1 MNDLLKNK
9 LKSYSFWVSL
19 ASAVLLLVQ
28 TIGRPLGLVIDE
40 STYMSIVNSVLGVF
54 VVLGIISH
62 PAQNLLK
69 NSSQKTISE
78 SENVDFEKTESI
90 TQNEDIVANKCDIV
104 AKNKEIVIDSKSDS
118 DASKVDAY
126 VDEDYNL
133 TNNSRQKVEKAK
145 QEFMNICN

>member
-1 MNDLLKNK
+1 MNDLLRNK

-69 NSSQKTISE
+69 NSSSKTLSE
-78 SENVDFEKTESI
+78 SENTDATENKGF
-90 TQNEDIVANKCDIV
+90 TQNEDYV
-104 AKNKEIVIDSKSDS
+104 AKNSSIATKNLGIVIDSKSDC
-118 DASKVDAY
+118 DVGKVDAY
-126 VDEDYNL
+126 VDEDCDLND
-133 TNNSRQKVEKAK
+133 NSRRKIQKAK
-145 QEFMNICN
+145 QDFMDTCK